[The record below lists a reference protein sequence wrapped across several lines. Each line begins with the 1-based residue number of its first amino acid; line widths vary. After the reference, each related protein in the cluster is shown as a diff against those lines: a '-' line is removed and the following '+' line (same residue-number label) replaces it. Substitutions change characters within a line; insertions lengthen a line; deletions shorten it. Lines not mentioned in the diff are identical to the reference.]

1 MSATQH
7 GATYDVWDIL
17 ERYCEPW
24 CVKKLKAGRKEGRT
38 AIDDDALRH
47 AERRVGRHLH
57 GAKMTR
63 RETQRTQFGRA
74 ISWRV
79 VTCPHM
85 GNIPSKNISPQK
97 TWVFFLFLLFF
108 CFARRTED
116 TLTDHKK
123 PTRPKE

>member
-1 MSATQH
+1 MQLHAWRKERLVLGTWGDH
-7 GATYDVWDIL
+7 VTEGHFYALARVEPDRGEINVWDIL
-17 ERYCEPW
+17 ERY
-24 CVKKLKAGRKEGRT
+24 

-47 AERRVGRHLH
+47 AERHVGRHLH

-97 TWVFFLFLLFF
+97 T
-108 CFARRTED
+108 
-116 TLTDHKK
+116 
-123 PTRPKE
+123 

>member
-7 GATYDVWDIL
+7 GATYNVWDIL
-17 ERYCEPW
+17 ERYCPREQSEPW
-24 CVKKLKAGRKEGRT
+24 CVKKLKVGRKEGRT

-47 AERRVGRHLH
+47 DECRVGRHLH

-63 RETQRTQFGRA
+63 RDTQRTQLGRA

-85 GNIPSKNISPQK
+85 GNKPSKNISPQK
-97 TWVFFLFLLFF
+97 T
-108 CFARRTED
+108 
-116 TLTDHKK
+116 
-123 PTRPKE
+123 